1 MQIISSEAYNATMNS
16 LVLPFLKQ
24 ARQSGIFERVSGQ
37 PLYYEY
43 YHAMAPKGTLVLVH
57 GFTEG
62 IAKFREMVYYFLRS
76 GLDVWQLQQREHGKS
91 YRSTSDPFLVYIEDY
106 NDLVEDLHSFIV
118 DVVKNDPDSAG
129 LPLYL
134 MGHSMGGG
142 VSACLL
148 SRYPDLAVKAVL
160 TSPMLEMNSGN
171 IPVWAAKIFAKT
183 MILLGK
189 GRNYMP
195 GSTAYSPDDDFEH
208 ACATSPERY
217 TWWLEQTRIHKE
229 YQMSACAISTALQF
243 LLLTQEAVSEA
254 ACRKIKT
261 PVLLLQA
268 GKDDLVGAQGQETF
282 INRIGSLGTLKTFPE
297 AKHEIYRS
305 TDDVLQEYLDA
316 ILAFLL

>member
-243 LLLTQEAVSEA
+243 LLLTAVHKSSELRDVEGFIVHTVVQTFLYIQHGKGNGNRRFFA
-254 ACRKIKT
+254 FSGGLYPGFVFFKGFPAPGYT
-261 PVLLLQA
+261 VLHL
-268 GKDDLVGAQGQETF
+268 
-282 INRIGSLGTLKTFPE
+282 
-297 AKHEIYRS
+297 
-305 TDDVLQEYLDA
+305 
-316 ILAFLL
+316 